1 MEQLT
6 NQESVEAVTRLC
18 VECGEEFSI
27 CRSCWR
33 NQKCCSKKCS
43 INLKNR
49 RQRDRQKKYQT
60 TEKGLEFGR
69 LRQRRRYEKIK
80 ALKSSH

>member
-1 MEQLT
+1 MNSEQL
-6 NQESVEAVTRLC
+6 VEAVTRLC
-18 VECGEEFSI
+18 IECGEGFSI

-33 NQKCCSKKCS
+33 NQKCCSKECS
-43 INLKNR
+43 KSLKNR
-49 RQRDRQKKYQT
+49 RQRERQKKYQL